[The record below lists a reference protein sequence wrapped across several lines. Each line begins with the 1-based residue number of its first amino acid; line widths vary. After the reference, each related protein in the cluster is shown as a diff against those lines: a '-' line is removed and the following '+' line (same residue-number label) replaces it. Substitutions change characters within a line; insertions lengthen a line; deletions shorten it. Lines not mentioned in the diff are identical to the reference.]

1 MAYICAPHDNRLQR
15 TIMHKLPTH
24 MRQRAAAEPERYA
37 AFDAARAFLA
47 RWPLSAKNRTFDY
60 GKKWAS
66 T

>member
-1 MAYICAPHDNRLQR
+1 MSLPNKPLERAGMSGWRDTERRSAGRSAP
-15 TIMHKLPTH
+15 M
-24 MRQRAAAEPERYA
+24 RYA

-66 T
+66 I

>member
-1 MAYICAPHDNRLQR
+1 MRESTGSNNRIEL
-15 TIMHKLPTH
+15 TAL
-24 MRQRAAAEPERYA
+24 RAAAHTERYA

-66 T
+66 I

>member
-1 MAYICAPHDNRLQR
+1 MRGHLVPNPALKPTGQSCALSVG
-15 TIMHKLPTH
+15 L
-24 MRQRAAAEPERYA
+24 ALRYA

-66 T
+66 I